1 VFRIVT
7 NAGIRYH
14 VIPRFYVPESRVRS
28 NDSYYG
34 WEREGWLIKTPGD
47 TIDFSLIE
55 QDLLEWHEKFEI
67 VSAPY
72 DRFQATQFATRM
84 TELGVPMAMFAQTVG
99 QMSEPMKEVE
109 ARVIDE
115 QVEHNANPMMD
126 WMMGNVFISPDRKDN
141 IYPRKEREEN
151 KIDGPVALIMAMAM
165 WVGEKAPAKHQLL
178 FVGGDSK

>member
-1 VFRIVT
+1 
-7 NAGIRYH
+7 
-14 VIPRFYVPESRVRS
+14 
-28 NDSYYG
+28 
-34 WEREGWLIKTPGD
+34 
-47 TIDFSLIE
+47 
-55 QDLLEWHEKFEI
+55 
-67 VSAPY
+67 
-72 DRFQATQFATRM
+72 
-84 TELGVPMAMFAQTVG
+84 MAMFAQTVG